1 MERQEEYKRKT
12 VSPEEAVQV
21 IKSGDCVVFAAPEPL
36 TLGLALAARRGELKD
51 VKVLVYGPSRDFG
64 WYDPGWEDSFQIS
77 IGYVLPIA
85 RQMMEERRG
94 DYLVPSLFAYPV
106 VESME
111 KADVYMV
118 QLSPPDEHGF
128 CSFGNSLWDKKK
140 RVKEAKIVMA
150 EVNENFIRTYGD
162 NFIHLSEIDYF
173 VEHTPTGRIPG
184 ATDILGRKTSGPGE
198 VEKKIAEYV
207 GTLINDGDVLEI
219 GVGGTAEWIV
229 PLGAL
234 DNRRDLGWF
243 SENTVRGIATLVRNG
258 VINGSRKTIHRG
270 KAVGTAVGGGT
281 KEEMDFINM
290 NPQFEVY
297 GSDYILNPGVIAQND
312 NQVAINSAISVDLTG
327 QIASE
332 SAGPTMVSGT
342 GGQLAFAIGANL
354 SRGGRNIT
362 VFRST
367 ARGDKVSRIVPM
379 LEPGSIVTVPR
390 TLADLIVTE
399 YGIARLK
406 GKTQRERALEL
417 IAIAHPDFR
426 AELKNEANKLFWP

>member
-21 IKSGDCVVFAAPEPL
+21 IKSGDRVVFAAPEPL

>member
-21 IKSGDCVVFAAPEPL
+21 IKSGDRVVFAAPEPL

-162 NFIHLSEIDYF
+162 NFIHISEIDYF

-198 VEKKIAEYV
+198 VEKKIADYI

-332 SAGPTMVSGT
+332 SAGSTMVSGT

-399 YGIARLK
+399 YGIASLK

-426 AELKNEANKLFWP
+426 AELKNEANKLF